1 MSTVYMEW
9 FAREFEMSKRIETHI
24 KPEQQAFYS

>member
-9 FAREFEMSKRIETHI
+9 FAREFEMSKLIERHI
-24 KPEQQAFYS
+24 KTEQQAFFS